1 QIFDDCTLFIMKH
14 FNLSKVLTLGLLTII
29 TSGSCTSKPQ
39 NTLSEQATH
48 QKIVYE
54 DLLQPS
60 INLTELFNAYEVVV
74 LDDADGQAQLGDITN
89 LMELDDRL
97 IVLDNEIAQAIFVF
111 DRAGNFLFKT
121 ERGEGPTQTL
131 SIEDFTIDEDNMQLI
146 ILDNGAMSI
155 KFFDLADGNFL
166 QSIKINDY
174 QYGIT
179 HTNGKIWLKNSFDV
193 AENKYNKAK
202 IIALDPHDNEDD
214 VSITHLPLLTEEGE
228 AYSRYVAGD
237 IAFLKAGS
245 TIFYAEDWGN
255 KIYSFS
261 ENGSLLN
268 QIEIDFGKDGFH
280 NYSDQIDSESDLSNI
295 FENHSTKYIMGM
307 GNAGNSEKII
317 YTVSNGGALNYFF
330 ANADLTDIAVYEDI
344 NNDLFATPVMPF
356 IGSSDKAVY
365 MVYRPEFLEYFDSQG
380 MLNEEF
386 KKALGTDF
394 NGSTSNQVLVR
405 LSNQYYW
412 SK

>member
-1 QIFDDCTLFIMKH
+1 MKH

-228 AYSRYVAGD
+228 AYSRYVASD

-261 ENGSLLN
+261 GKDGSLLN
-268 QIEIDFGKDGFH
+268 QVEINFGEAGFH
-280 NYSDQIDSESDLSNI
+280 NYTNRIKSGTDLQKILSNNSLRYINNSGNVRSGDQI
-295 FENHSTKYIMGM
+295 
-307 GNAGNSEKII
+307 I
-317 YTVSNGGALNYFF
+317 YSISNGPEVNYLFVE
-330 ANADLTDIAVYEDI
+330 TDFSQLAAYKTVD
-344 NNDLFATPVMPF
+344 NDLFDVPLMPF
-356 IGSSDKAVY
+356 IGSSPDAAY
-365 MVYRPEFLEYFDSQG
+365 IAYRPEIISYFHDNG
-380 MLNEEF
+380 LLNEAF
-386 KKALGTDF
+386 MDALGPQFD
-394 NGSTSNQVLVR
+394 GSNVNPVLVR
-405 LSNQYYW
+405 LFN
-412 SK
+412 